1 MFSLVLQEGIRMQA
15 EIPVP
20 SQAAVS
26 HHRHYDSQNY
36 RCSHTM
42 HALWHT
48 RWCTRTCKHG
58 ALNALRRSFATSNV
72 SALHGAVSACGVPFR
87 LRLQPPAEQH
97 ANANENENE
106 NENLSA
112 VAMDSVQ
119 HEVQH
124 MRNQTFGDFRAI
136 TSALGR
142 AEQNVHSSSFCA
154 EFHVAVNDP
163 CSSPSD
169 HTFDADLPSEGSAS
183 ASPRA
188 RALGSASASPRARA
202 LLESKEFTMEHQ
214 MPRSRLSAP
223 VPAYTTI
230 KSARM
235 ASPRGRY
242 DHLIIADALAHHDGI
257 LAVHGSD
264 MLPKSSNRATPR
276 SASDVQAADDAN
288 KSAVQEAAP
297 STATDVQATHVTSF
311 ATPPTDDAN
320 NSAVQEAAPSTAA
333 VSKPPKYPNF
343 KLRKQAE
350 AEQREDEWDEVTG
363 DALFTV

>member
-1 MFSLVLQEGIRMQA
+1 MQA

-26 HHRHYDSQNY
+26 HHRHYDSQLSLFAHNA
-36 RCSHTM
+36 RTVAHPLVHT
-42 HALWHT
+42 HVQ
-48 RWCTRTCKHG
+48 HG

-87 LRLQPPAEQH
+87 LRLQPPAEHH
-97 ANANENENE
+97 ANANENE

-154 EFHVAVNDP
+154 EVHVAVNDP

-169 HTFDADLPSEGSAS
+169 HTFDADLPSE
-183 ASPRA
+183 
-188 RALGSASASPRARA
+188 GSASASPRARA

-276 SASDVQAADDAN
+276 SASDVQATDNAN

-297 STATDVQATHVTSF
+297 STATDVQATHVASF
-311 ATPPTDDAN
+311 ATPSSTEGIPDSGDVQAADDAN
-320 NSAVQEAAPSTAA
+320 TSAVQEAAP
-333 VSKPPKYPNF
+333 SKPPKYPNF